1 MTRTLRLVGKRDRW
15 LPARA
20 VDHRPIRD
28 RSAHFAVA
36 AARRLGI
43 MLAILLVLGL
53 MLALVA
59 ALTAFSIVLAL
70 SVVTTG

>member
-1 MTRTLRLVGKRDRW
+1 
-15 LPARA
+15 
-20 VDHRPIRD
+20 
-28 RSAHFAVA
+28 VA